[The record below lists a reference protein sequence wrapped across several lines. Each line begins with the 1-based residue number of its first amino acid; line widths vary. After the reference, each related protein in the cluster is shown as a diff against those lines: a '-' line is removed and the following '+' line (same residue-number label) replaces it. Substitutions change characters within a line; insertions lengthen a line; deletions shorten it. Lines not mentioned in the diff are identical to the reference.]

1 MKCKNCGYELKETDK
16 FCNECGA
23 KVEKEQLGDTTELD
37 NSVNTTNIN
46 ESTENSNKN
55 ENQLQGIQIKC
66 PCCGGDTPQSQ
77 RYCKNCG
84 AELNIG
90 NHDNKKSNTPPIYKN
105 PKIWIIFAIV
115 FILAVF
121 FIVLAV
127 SQSKDNNDNFT
138 YKNYALGNM
147 SYKVPDTWKYSDY
160 DDGNYHYDSKNNLL
174 TVYATDFDEEINEEN
189 SESFINGLVYADGM
203 SEVTEISKDFTYI
216 CSKKALHYIYTCEI
230 SNKDMY
236 MNVYAFSK
244 DGYLYGFLFG
254 SYGHKQSDEFNAT
267 ETDIIDSIRFD
278 SVSKYTKPTLA
289 EPTTEEPTTI
299 EPTTVEPTTVKPTES
314 PTEKPTERKIKNNTS
329 TDNFWAEGSG
339 DYVATGLKVTG
350 YGVLHIEYY
359 GEGNFSVISY
369 ENDNYDDL
377 LVNEIGNYSGDVL
390 VDHSGTFELEISA
403 EGSWKITSSGLSVDD
418 VTSFSGTGD
427 CVTGLTSHGG
437 GTWEIS
443 HNGDSNFA
451 VIEYGLNEGYMDLLV
466 NEIGDYNGTVKV
478 ESGDDIFFK
487 VSADGAWS
495 IKKK

>member
-46 ESTENSNKN
+46 ESTENSNKY

-160 DDGNYHYDSKNNLL
+160 DDGNYHYDSKNNIL

-203 SEVTEISKDFTYI
+203 SEATEISKDFTYI

-278 SVSKYTKPTLA
+278 SVSKYT
-289 EPTTEEPTTI
+289 EPTTEEPTTE
-299 EPTTVEPTTVKPTES
+299 EPTTEEPTTEEPT
-314 PTEKPTERKIKNNTS
+314 TEKPTEPPVNSYSEGQYKVGTDIPSGQYILYNISTSKAYYCISSDANGNNIIANN
-329 TDNFWAEGSG
+329 NFKSQNYITVHDG
-339 DYVATGLKVTG
+339 
-350 YGVLHIEYY
+350 EYL
-359 GEGNFSVISY
+359 ELVRCEAFSVKDKK
-369 ENDNYDDL
+369 E
-377 LVNEIGNYSGDVL
+377 
-390 VDHSGTFELEISA
+390 VD
-403 EGSWKITSSGLSVDD
+403 TSSGYLTEGHYLVGEDLPAGEYKLTCTDSAKGYYAVCSDDLSDD
-418 VTSFSGTGD
+418 IIANDNFKGD
-427 CVTGLTSHGG
+427 CYVSVSDGQYL
-437 GTWEIS
+437 EI
-443 HNGDSNFA
+443 
-451 VIEYGLNEGYMDLLV
+451 VRCKLLLN
-466 NEIGDYNGTVKV
+466 
-478 ESGDDIFFK
+478 
-487 VSADGAWS
+487 
-495 IKKK
+495 